1 MREQA
6 RQAVTVA
13 ALCVLSVAG
22 YQVVAVGDG
31 GPAVARASGTTS
43 HHGLHVTGTGKV
55 TVRPD
60 RATISF
66 TTAGR
71 GATLA
76 AAQDQA
82 SAAMVKVMAAM
93 RAGGVSRDDMQTT
106 DVSGGRARKHGGF
119 GAHQSLTVTVHDA
132 GSAGALVTAGVA
144 AGADSSSGPEFEVG
158 DTHGAYD
165 QALAAAVK
173 QARSQAD
180 AIASAAG
187 VHITGIVSV
196 DETNGYQPA
205 VYAADTL
212 SAAGAAAGLAV
223 PTQRGT
229 REVTASVAVVFAT
242 S

>member
-22 YQVVAVGDG
+22 YQVVTGGDG
-31 GPAVARASGTTS
+31 GPAVARASGTAS
-43 HHGLHVTGTGKV
+43 HDGLHVTGTGKV

-76 AAQDQA
+76 AAQGQA

-93 RAGGVSRDDMQTT
+93 RAGGVGRDDLQTT
-106 DVSGGRARKHGGF
+106 DVSGGQARKSGGYV
-119 GAHQSLTVTVHDA
+119 AHQSLTVTVRDA
-132 GSAGALVTAGVA
+132 ANAGALATAGVA
-144 AGADSSSGPEFEVG
+144 AGADSSYGPEFQVA
-158 DTHGAYD
+158 DTHAAYD
-165 QALAAAVK
+165 QALAAAVR

-180 AIASAAG
+180 AIAAAAG
-187 VHITGIVSV
+187 VRITGIVSV
-196 DETNGYQPA
+196 DESNGYQPQ
-205 VYAADTL
+205 VYAADVQ
-212 SAAGAAAGLAV
+212 AATGVPSPAV

-229 REVTASVAVVFAT
+229 REVTASVAVVFST
-242 S
+242 G